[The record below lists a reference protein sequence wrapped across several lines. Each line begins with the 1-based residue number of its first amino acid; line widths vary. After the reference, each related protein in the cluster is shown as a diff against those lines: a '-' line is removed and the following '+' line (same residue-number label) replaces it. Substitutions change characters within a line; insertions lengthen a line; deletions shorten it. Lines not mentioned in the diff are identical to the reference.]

1 MVHDL
6 LIVALMTLL
15 STVVVPTGSASASGI
30 HLFDLATKSMTMPW
44 AWSWQCLQIHV

>member
-15 STVVVPTGSASASGI
+15 STIVVPTGSASARAVEFI
-30 HLFDLATKSMTMPW
+30 YLIWPPN
-44 AWSWQCLQIHV
+44 Q